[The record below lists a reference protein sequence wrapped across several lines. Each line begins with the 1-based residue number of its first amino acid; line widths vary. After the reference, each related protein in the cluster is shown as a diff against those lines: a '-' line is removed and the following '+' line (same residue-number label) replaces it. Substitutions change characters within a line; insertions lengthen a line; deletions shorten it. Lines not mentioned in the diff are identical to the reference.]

1 MSTSKDIIYYTD
13 WHDVD
18 EDRLTIPV
26 YGCMWLGD
34 RATSDGTGIYRR
46 DMYDP
51 VDHASY
57 TVASSNMKNSQIIR
71 IRIMSTK
78 T

>member
-1 MSTSKDIIYYTD
+1 MPTSKVFLNYTD
-13 WHDVD
+13 WHEVD
-18 EDRLTIPV
+18 EDERTILV